1 MFCNIISKKEVPY
14 MSRATRKENESSNN
28 NFAKQ
33 LSGDITAEKL
43 DSTPTAS
50 ASATDK
56 PPFAPKIN
64 IKNINNKVATVN
76 QSFVIRQELKD
87 ILDELVFLPN
97 SNKRRPGTKGL
108 LSDLANDGVA
118 RELYRR
124 NIIDKEQMNFLLRK

>member
-1 MFCNIISKKEVPY
+1 

-33 LSGDITAEKL
+33 LSGDITAENL
-43 DSTPTAS
+43 DSTSTPTAS

-56 PPFAPKIN
+56 TPFAPKIN